1 VRRTGG
7 RFVDLTTAHGMCL
20 DTYMDPTYE
29 IYDDTDSVVA
39 SGLTWMQAVR
49 LVDSYTQRTRRLHW
63 ISPESVPAVASVS

>member
-1 VRRTGG
+1 
-7 RFVDLTTAHGMCL
+7 
-20 DTYMDPTYE
+20 MDPTYE

-63 ISPESVPAVASVS
+63 IAPEPVPAVASVS

>member
-1 VRRTGG
+1 
-7 RFVDLTTAHGMCL
+7 
-20 DTYMDPTYE
+20 MDPTYE